1 MTDWNIGNVGYT
13 LHILHYTAGVE
24 RGVLLCIFGFMGL
37 TIGSFL
43 LFIYI
48 ASCCL
53 FGESCICSDR
63 KRGKEKVGLW
73 VIYYYY
79 TVQYVHRTYC
89 RVTLDCLIGTEP
101 FISE

>member
-1 MTDWNIGNVGYT
+1 MGAIGQSYRLQFMTDWNIGNVGYT

-53 FGESCICSDR
+53 FGGRAVFVRTEKGGKR
-63 KRGKEKVGLW
+63 KWDFG
-73 VIYYYY
+73 
-79 TVQYVHRTYC
+79 
-89 RVTLDCLIGTEP
+89 
-101 FISE
+101 